1 MKRKSRIPSEGQP
14 EPFTPG
20 FTKVMVREHAQRL
33 FDQLLLDHDPLT
45 NEDWVLVE
53 RDLAGDGREASS

>member
-1 MKRKSRIPSEGQP
+1 
-14 EPFTPG
+14 
-20 FTKVMVREHAQRL
+20 MVREHAQRL